1 MLLDLFAQEFLDL
14 LSIIC
19 LLRGTFFFFFSSIH
33 NQTFS
38 FFKFVS
44 TNISEIHR
52 DTKSCASKSLGNC
65 PRSWIHELKWSGR
78 RLCPEHLS
86 SLQKSK
92 FTFMSNSTGI
102 CTSVC
107 MFCSHRLCYLSPSH
121 TIYLLFCFKPC
132 LFAMPLKN
140 KTKKNNNK
148 NHKQLLGKG
157 WNIYKIFIYRLLIT
171 NLAQIL
177 LNQASSFQIYAKNK
191 F

>member
-1 MLLDLFAQEFLDL
+1 MEIVGKMLLDLFAQEFLDL

-140 KTKKNNNK
+140 KTKKKTTTKTTNNFWEK
-148 NHKQLLGKG
+148 DE
-157 WNIYKIFIYRLLIT
+157 IFIKYLYT
-171 NLAQIL
+171 D
-177 LNQASSFQIYAKNK
+177 Y
-191 F
+191 